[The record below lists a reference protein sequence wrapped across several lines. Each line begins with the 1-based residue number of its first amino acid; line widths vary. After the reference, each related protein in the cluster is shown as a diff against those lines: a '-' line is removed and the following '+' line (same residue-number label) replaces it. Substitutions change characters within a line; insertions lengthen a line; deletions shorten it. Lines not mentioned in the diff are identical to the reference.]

1 MSELR
6 KHEILQTIDEVV
18 GILNRSDR
26 EVDFFYKAEMLVRLV
41 NAYNS
46 LKESK
51 IYFQSVAEDSVMIH

>member
-18 GILNRSDR
+18 WILNRSDR